1 MKPKLL
7 RQFATLGKPGGII
20 VKNGAMVVSDGYH
33 GLLVFDQEPPSC
45 ATLEQKEASRHAKG
59 LHHRHTSRKW

>member
-1 MKPKLL
+1 MTIADISDPMKPKLL

-33 GLLVFDQEPPSC
+33 GLLVFDPEPP
-45 ATLEQKEASRHAKG
+45 
-59 LHHRHTSRKW
+59 